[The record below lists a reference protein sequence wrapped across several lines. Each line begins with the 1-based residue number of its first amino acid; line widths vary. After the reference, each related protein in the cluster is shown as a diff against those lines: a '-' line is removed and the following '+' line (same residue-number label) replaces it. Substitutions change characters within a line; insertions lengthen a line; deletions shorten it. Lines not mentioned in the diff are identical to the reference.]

1 MSEGQS
7 ATEWVR
13 QMGNAGRME
22 GWRGGVCSSL
32 SLVKKDLADELK
44 IARRPKDVK
53 EPVVTVPEKRTP

>member
-1 MSEGQS
+1 ML
-7 ATEWVR
+7 
-13 QMGNAGRME
+13 AGWKAGE
-22 GWRGGVCSSL
+22 GGVCSSL